1 MQCWSIIESVS
12 YRICTHNLNIFRNT
26 RICNV
31 VSTWVYVSLPLVVSR
46 YCVAGWLRPGP
57 SLWVSSA
64 FGQCGAQQYLQKKM
78 DVHIKRMCWA
88 PVFSQGCM
96 SHDAGYC
103 AALDLNQI
111 SCSWLLRFQNGQGI
125 TEQSGSNVTHYLAH
139 RVDVLVRRMW
149 GGGTPRWIKVLKSLL
164 QMVFM

>member
-1 MQCWSIIESVS
+1 MWSQHEYMCLYCW
-12 YRICTHNLNIFRNT
+12 
-26 RICNV
+26 
-31 VSTWVYVSLPLVVSR
+31 VVSR

-78 DVHIKRMCWA
+78 DVHIKKMCWA
-88 PVFSQGCM
+88 PVSRLFSMTPSAIVSLMFSQGCM
-96 SHDAGYC
+96 SHDGGYC

-125 TEQSGSNVTHYLAH
+125 TEQSGSNVTHYLAYC
-139 RVDVLVRRMW
+139 VDVLVRRMW
-149 GGGTPRWIKVLKSLL
+149 GGGTPRWIKILKSLL